1 MTNTEILRIYNAW
14 RQDKT
19 NGRVPEDYGITPR
32 MITEALD
39 AVVRDAA
46 RYEHLL
52 ENAVSS
58 YSDERVPTLVCR
70 FDVPLEEWREE
81 VGRRIDADKARA
93 DL

>member
-1 MTNTEILRIYNAW
+1 MTNTEILRIYNDW

-39 AVVRDAA
+39 AVVRNAG

-70 FDVPLEEWREE
+70 FDLPLDGWRDE
-81 VGRRIDADKARA
+81 VSRRIDADKARYE
-93 DL
+93 L

>member
-1 MTNTEILRIYNAW
+1 MTNTEILCIYNDW

-39 AVVRDAA
+39 AVVRDAG

-52 ENAVSS
+52 ENSVSS
-58 YSDERVPTLVCR
+58 YGYELVPTLVCR
-70 FDVPLEEWREE
+70 FSLQAEGWREE
-81 VGRRIDADKARA
+81 IGRRIDADKVRSE
-93 DL
+93 L